1 MASTTAERDV
11 VRVTVRAGEMN
22 VDLSLPNKVPLRQL
36 SVDVAKTCVP
46 LMVERAIE
54 PDWLKNPTS
63 EIMLAPAVGR
73 TWSPD
78 VTLDRVG
85 VRDGDYL
92 ILSTTERNER
102 YPELIEVMQDATVAI
117 RNGAFGAWESAT
129 SVLYASIIFPVVVSL
144 LSLVGAAMTID
155 GGGAI
160 FAGVLLAVAAACAGL
175 SLVISTA
182 EMVRTPIVVSLST
195 ASYMPAAV
203 AIALFIPG
211 GLTHWAVLAGCATAM
226 VMSILNVVFKQPTSA
241 IHMAVATFSS
251 VMVVGIGISSLLDL
265 WRDMPVSTMAACV
278 VTASL
283 LVFYFEPGLS
293 RQVAQL
299 ELPYLPL
306 DTETGEQVA
315 DAEISEITKM
325 LSQESS
331 WESMLNQ
338 RDRNLLARSIGVG
351 IGIGAAVSLALGCVV
366 ALATI
371 VEGKV
376 TFVWPE
382 LDQRSVMIMHVLVCC
397 LLYCLQGSWYRDKTL
412 RGIALTGGV
421 TAAML
426 AMLTAGLRVESLG
439 MVRVVIA
446 VIIVMVAVLVAC
458 AVAWRA
464 RPSRS
469 LRMRQWG
476 EKIEAVLYL
485 LPLVNIASL
494 INIFFLIR
502 HR

>member
-1 MASTTAERDV
+1 M
-11 VRVTVRAGEMN
+11 
-22 VDLSLPNKVPLRQL
+22 
-36 SVDVAKTCVP
+36 
-46 LMVERAIE
+46 
-54 PDWLKNPTS
+54 
-63 EIMLAPAVGR
+63 
-73 TWSPD
+73 
-78 VTLDRVG
+78 
-85 VRDGDYL
+85 
-92 ILSTTERNER
+92 
-102 YPELIEVMQDATVAI
+102 
-117 RNGAFGAWESAT
+117 
-129 SVLYASIIFPVVVSL
+129 
-144 LSLVGAAMTID
+144 
-155 GGGAI
+155 
-160 FAGVLLAVAAACAGL
+160 
-175 SLVISTA
+175 
-182 EMVRTPIVVSLST
+182 
-195 ASYMPAAV
+195 
-203 AIALFIPG
+203 
-211 GLTHWAVLAGCATAM
+211 
-226 VMSILNVVFKQPTSA
+226 
-241 IHMAVATFSS
+241 
-251 VMVVGIGISSLLDL
+251 
-265 WRDMPVSTMAACV
+265 
-278 VTASL
+278 
-283 LVFYFEPGLS
+283 
-293 RQVAQL
+293 
-299 ELPYLPL
+299 
-306 DTETGEQVA
+306 
-315 DAEISEITKM
+315 
-325 LSQESS
+325 
-331 WESMLNQ
+331 
-338 RDRNLLARSIGVG
+338 
-351 IGIGAAVSLALGCVV
+351 SLALGCVV

-439 MVRVVIA
+439 TVRVVVA

>member
-1 MASTTAERDV
+1 
-11 VRVTVRAGEMN
+11 
-22 VDLSLPNKVPLRQL
+22 
-36 SVDVAKTCVP
+36 
-46 LMVERAIE
+46 MVERAIE

-129 SVLYASIIFPVVVSL
+129 SVLYASIIFPVAVSL

-182 EMVRTPIVVSLST
+182 EMVRTPIVVSLSA

-203 AIALFIPG
+203 SIALFIPG

-251 VMVVGIGISSLLDL
+251 VMVVGIGISS
-265 WRDMPVSTMAACV
+265 PVSYTHLRAH
-278 VTASL
+278 
-283 LVFYFEPGLS
+283 
-293 RQVAQL
+293 
-299 ELPYLPL
+299 
-306 DTETGEQVA
+306 ET
-315 DAEISEITKM
+315 
-325 LSQESS
+325 
-331 WESMLNQ
+331 
-338 RDRNLLARSIGVG
+338 
-351 IGIGAAVSLALGCVV
+351 
-366 ALATI
+366 
-371 VEGKV
+371 
-376 TFVWPE
+376 
-382 LDQRSVMIMHVLVCC
+382 
-397 LLYCLQGSWYRDKTL
+397 
-412 RGIALTGGV
+412 
-421 TAAML
+421 
-426 AMLTAGLRVESLG
+426 
-439 MVRVVIA
+439 
-446 VIIVMVAVLVAC
+446 
-458 AVAWRA
+458 
-464 RPSRS
+464 
-469 LRMRQWG
+469 
-476 EKIEAVLYL
+476 
-485 LPLVNIASL
+485 
-494 INIFFLIR
+494 
-502 HR
+502 

>member
-1 MASTTAERDV
+1 MASTTVERDV

-36 SVDVAKTCVP
+36 SIDVAKACVP
-46 LMVERAIE
+46 LMEERDIKPE
-54 PDWLKNPTS
+54 WLKNPTS
-63 EIMLAPAVGR
+63 EIMLAPSVGR

-92 ILSTTERNER
+92 VLSTTERNER

-117 RNGAFGAWESAT
+117 RNSAFGAWDSAT
-129 SVLYASIIFPVVVSL
+129 SVMYASIIFPVLVTL
-144 LSLVGAAMTID
+144 LSLVAAAMTID
-155 GGGAI
+155 SGGAVL
-160 FAGVLLAVAAACAGL
+160 AGVLLAIAAACAGL
-175 SLVISTA
+175 SLVISSA
-182 EMVRTPIVVSLST
+182 EVVRLPIVVALST
-195 ASYMPAAV
+195 AAYMPAAV
-203 AIALFIPG
+203 ATALFIPG
-211 GLTHWAVLAGCATAM
+211 GLTHWAVLAGSATAM
-226 VMSILNVVFKQPTSA
+226 VMAVLNVVFKQPTSA

-251 VMVVGIGISSLLDL
+251 VMVVGVGIGSLLDL

-306 DTETGEQVA
+306 DTETGEEVA

-338 RDRNLLARSIGVG
+338 RDRNLLARAIGVG
-351 IGIGAAVSLALGCVV
+351 IGIGAAVSLTLGCAV

-371 VEGKV
+371 GEGRV
-376 TFVWPE
+376 AYLWPE

-397 LLYCLQGSWYRDKTL
+397 LLYCLQGSWYRDTML

-421 TAAML
+421 TAVMAAL
-426 AMLTAGLRVESLG
+426 VTAGLRVESLG
-439 MVRVVIA
+439 TVRVVIA
-446 VIIVMVAVLVAC
+446 VLIVVMAVLVAC

-476 EKIEAVLYL
+476 EKIEAMLYL